1 MVEELNPTSCG
12 VWQTSKQDKTT
23 NLKKK
28 ENQMTS
34 FFWNLTLKSLTLEHR
49 DLSGILA
56 IKSSIAPKTGM
67 EVEYLLKK
75 ISGIETTM

>member
-1 MVEELNPTSCG
+1 
-12 VWQTSKQDKTT
+12 
-23 NLKKK
+23 
-28 ENQMTS
+28 MTS